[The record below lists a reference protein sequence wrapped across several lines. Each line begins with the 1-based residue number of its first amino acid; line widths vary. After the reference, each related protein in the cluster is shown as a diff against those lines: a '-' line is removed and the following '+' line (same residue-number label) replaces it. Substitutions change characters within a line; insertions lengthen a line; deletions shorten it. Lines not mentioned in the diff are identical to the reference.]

1 MAQKIQNYVRDHL
14 FKRLKFFNLESML
27 YDTRKSNVC
36 QKVVTALSVADPG
49 KKTFW
54 STYSKCVERAV
65 RYGRNNAVQAMKQ
78 SFLGGKFEL

>member
-14 FKRLKFFNLESML
+14 FKHLKFFNLKSML
-27 YDTRKSNVC
+27 YNTKKGSVC
-36 QKVVTALSVADPG
+36 QRFATALFVADSG
-49 KKTFW
+49 RKTFW

-78 SFLGGKFEL
+78 SFLGGKFE